1 MYPTLPAG
9 SRFLA
14 KLHPYKSISEVKRGD
29 IIVFVREENGARYNY
44 IWRVIGLPG
53 ETIEVEGRRV
63 SVNGREFNHE
73 QVRIEGNYVIVK
85 EASDEASY
93 EIAFDQNPQ
102 YPQYPPSP
110 VAPVTLTSA
119 QFCVLGDNRFNARDS
134 SYFGPIDFSSIAAK
148 KF

>member
-29 IIVFVREENGARYNY
+29 IIVFVREENGERYNY

-53 ETIEVEGRRV
+53 ETIEVEGKKV
-63 SVNGREFNHE
+63 SVNGHEVKHE
-73 QVRIEGNYVIVK
+73 QVRTEGNYIIVSE
-85 EASDEASY
+85 EAERTSY
-93 EIAFDQNPQ
+93 EVAFDQNP
-102 YPQYPPSP
+102 PYPPPP
-110 VAPVTLTSA
+110 VAPVTMA
-119 QFCVLGDNRFNARDS
+119 ADQFFVLGDNRFNARDS